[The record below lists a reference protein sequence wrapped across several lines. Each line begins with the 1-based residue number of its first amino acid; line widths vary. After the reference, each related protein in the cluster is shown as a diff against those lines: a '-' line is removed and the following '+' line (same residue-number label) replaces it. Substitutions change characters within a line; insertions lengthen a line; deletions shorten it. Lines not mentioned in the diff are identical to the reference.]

1 SGAMDWYNASVGV
14 LAKQKSTADSSDE
27 ISYKPSG
34 NLAELFTDELWYA
47 VESPLDFGDRNL
59 MIMTP
64 EVNNYAETHGD
75 NAAKQEMKLVVLR
88 NKETG
93 ETYSFI
99 MAVVPELDYMLRKGD
114 ELDKSTYLSPNS
126 DFDGYIFFYTLDGE
140 LINGW
145 LYKGGKVTGGINFSG
160 EGPRT
165 KILVAAEMVVRSC
178 HGIQGMAG
186 IECGWG
192 PEIYYYDNGVPYVN
206 GNPGVNIQY
215 PYIGGGGGNGSNTG
229 NNKPKLPL
237 KPTPLDRDADNIPEK
252 RTDCSGSATQNA
264 NDAQNA
270 TKSPDVQVDMSLLKT
285 YAAGKDNEWAT
296 LIDFQSNK
304 YKTSQLKEGS
314 TGSVKPYPNTNTV
327 YDVHTHPNDTR
338 EGYRNLTGFSMGDV
352 YGALYTGGD
361 AYYSIYKG
369 SIVIAY
375 DGSEYL
381 LAVNDRAKIQ
391 KFWGNDANK
400 ELFKSGDNTYFKDP
414 KMNTEYREIRNKL
427 EDKGFSIDDAND
439 YAMSYLLDK
448 YDTGLKI
455 SKKEKGESSFK
466 EMKTEKSTTTND
478 YKPTKCP

>member
-1 SGAMDWYNASVGV
+1 MDWYNASVGV

-34 NLAELFTDELWYA
+34 NLAELFTNELWYA

-75 NAAKQEMKLVVLR
+75 GAIKQEMKLVVLR

-264 NDAQNA
+264 NAAENA
-270 TKSPDVQVDMSLLKT
+270 MNNPDVLTSLNSLRE
-285 YAAGKDNEWAT
+285 YAKNAENEWGMR
-296 LIDFQSNK
+296 IDFVDGK
-304 YKTSQLKEGS
+304 PKAYALYEGG
-314 TGSVKPYPNTNTV
+314 TGSVQISY
-327 YDVHTHPNDTR
+327 YDDTAYDLHSHPKDTK
-338 EGYRNLTGFSMGDV
+338 GYHNLTGFSMGDV
-352 YGALYTGGD
+352 YGALQIGGD
-361 AYYSIYKG
+361 ANYSSYKG
-369 SIVIAY
+369 GIVVAY

-381 LAVNDRAKIQ
+381 LAVNDRTKLQ
-391 KFWGNDANK
+391 KFWGNDTNK
-400 ELFKSGDNTYFKDP
+400 GLFKPGENASFEDT
-414 KMNTEYREIRNKL
+414 KMNDDYIDIREKL
-427 EDKGFSIDDAND
+427 EGKGFSKDDTHD

-448 YDTGLKI
+448 YNTGLKI
-455 SKKEKGESSFK
+455 SKKEDGEAEFK
-466 EMKTEKSTTTND
+466 EMKTEFRNAKIG
-478 YKPTKCP
+478 YQPKKCP

>member
-1 SGAMDWYNASVGV
+1 MDWYNASVGV

-34 NLAELFTDELWYA
+34 NLAELFTNELWYA

-75 NAAKQEMKLVVLR
+75 GAIKQEMKLVVLR

-229 NNKPKLPL
+229 NNPKLKL
-237 KPTPLDRDADNIPEK
+237 TPTPFDRDKKPEV
-252 RTDCSGSATQNA
+252 RTDCTAQSEQNA
-264 NDAQNA
+264 KSLENDLKAAGIIQNITSLRNFA
-270 TKSPDVQVDMSLLKT
+270 SSKSTEYGMLINVNSEGYIYSGAMQQGTSSGVDMKI
-285 YAAGKDNEWAT
+285 G
-296 LIDFQSNK
+296 Q
-304 YKTSQLKEGS
+304 
-314 TGSVKPYPNTNTV
+314 NTA
-327 YDVHTHPNDTR
+327 YSVHTHYSCSGGIKGPSARDIYNTIDAVGKSDYY
-338 EGYRNLTGFSMGDV
+338 EGT
-352 YGALYTGGD
+352 
-361 AYYSIYKG
+361 
-369 SIVIAY
+369 VIFAC
-375 DGSEYL
+375 DGSEYYIHVEDYNKAEIL
-381 LAVNDRAKIQ
+381 YKERGLFATDSKDKFLNAEMNDIYKDAKDNMLKQGYSEDNAHIYTMMSFLDWQ
-391 KFWGNDANK
+391 DSGIKIYIK
-400 ELFKSGDNTYFKDP
+400 ESASGQ
-414 KMNTEYREIRNKL
+414 
-427 EDKGFSIDDAND
+427 
-439 YAMSYLLDK
+439 
-448 YDTGLKI
+448 
-455 SKKEKGESSFK
+455 FK
-466 EMKTEKSTTTND
+466 EIKVDKVYNADGRTYN
-478 YKPTKCP
+478 YKLSKCK